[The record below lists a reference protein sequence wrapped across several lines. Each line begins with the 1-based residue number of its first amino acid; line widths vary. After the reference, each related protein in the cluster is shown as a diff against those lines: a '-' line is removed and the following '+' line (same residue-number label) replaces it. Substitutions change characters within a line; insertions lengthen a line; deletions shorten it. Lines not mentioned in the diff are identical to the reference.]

1 MGELKSINEQKVK
14 DLISNPDKL
23 LVKKPFTRKIDLS
36 YGQSN
41 ENIKLGEN
49 LIAKLPTLQYETVS
63 QDQFLREL
71 DPNGHDVLYDTN
83 VPSIAVKLEDNAGY
97 MEIVH
102 KKMALPYQQN
112 IKNKQTLH
120 LCGNP
125 MKFTLNSTNPTPTEQ
140 EYYSTILKYWKD
152 RNMDGLRY
160 KLVDSQ
166 MSTGDGG
173 LLFYMD
179 ANDEIKARLLSY
191 KDGYVLCPHNDQNG
205 DRILESV
212 YYANGDTE
220 YIDSYDKEFFYRYT
234 KKPTKEG
241 AEKTGWV
248 AETPIK
254 HGFDEI
260 PLVTKRGDVSW
271 NNGQSII
278 ETLEII
284 WNIFTVIMKRHGWG
298 ILYIKG
304 DFSEKVKK
312 LAGSVILNDK
322 NGEGTGDA
330 KYLAAPTPE
339 GMENFIKQ
347 LKEQIQTSCSTTFLL
362 PSDIHVSG
370 DISGIAIKL
379 MQSAD
384 LEIASQNVIDYQ
396 NVANK
401 MKRLFIYGL
410 AKELVNK
417 GIKKQAITEFTKLDI
432 SAQFVVWMPQ
442 SETQTVAMLTQL
454 SQIGGVSLETLVAN
468 SPFSSPDEVQKIKR
482 DKKENAE
489 LEASKVTPQVTPQ
502 VEEQNTQTQQ

>member
-1 MGELKSINEQKVK
+1 MEELKKINEQKVK
-14 DLISNPDKL
+14 DLISKPENL
-23 LVKKPFTRKIDLS
+23 LVKKPFTRKIDIS
-36 YGQSN
+36 YGQN
-41 ENIKLGEN
+41 NDKVTLGQN
-49 LIAKLPTLQYETVS
+49 TIAALPTLQYETVS
-63 QDQFLREL
+63 QEQFLREL
-71 DPNGHDVLYDTN
+71 DPNGHNVLYDTN
-83 VPSIAVKLEDNAGY
+83 VPSIAMKLEDGSY
-97 MEIVH
+97 VEIVH
-102 KKMALPYQQN
+102 TKMALPYQQN

-125 MKFTLNSTNPTPTEQ
+125 MKFTLNSTNPTEKEQ

-173 LLFYMD
+173 LLFYFD
-179 ANDEIKARLLSY
+179 ENNEIKARLLSY

-212 YYANGDTE
+212 YYANGDTQ
-220 YIDSYDKEFFYRYT
+220 YIDSYDKEYFYRY
-234 KKPTKEG
+234 KKLPTKEG
-241 AEKTGWV
+241 SDETGWI

-254 HGFDEI
+254 HGFEEI

-271 NNGQSII
+271 DNGQSII
-278 ETLEII
+278 ETLEIV
-284 WNIFTVIMKRHGWG
+284 WNIFSVIMKRHGWG

-304 DFSEKVKK
+304 DFNEKVKK
-312 LAGSVILNDK
+312 IAGSVILNDK
-322 NGEGTGDA
+322 SGDTNGDA
-330 KYLAAPTPE
+330 KYLQAPTPD
-339 GMENFIKQ
+339 GMQEFIKQ
-347 LKEQIQTSCSTTFLL
+347 LKEQIQTACSTTFLL

-410 AKELVNK
+410 AKELVNN
-417 GIKKQAITEFTKLDI
+417 GINKQAITEFAKLDI

-442 SETQTVAMLTQL
+442 SETQIVNMLQQL
-454 SQIGGVSLETLVAN
+454 STIGGISLETLVEN
-468 SPFSSPDEVQKIKR
+468 SPFKTPDEVQKIKR

-489 LEASKVTPQVTPQ
+489 LEANK
-502 VEEQNTQTQQ
+502 TQTTETTQVNG